1 MLLANGAPMKG
12 MYCFSFLLL
21 FAAITPMALA
31 QEENPDHY
39 CGIIRGYHYG
49 PFDYLDRA
57 NRNHDLYIV
66 EVAHFTRDVEKLT
79 AKPLYI
85 GSNLNYTLQ
94 AWPNHHRALAS
105 LAKFAIRE
113 KTAGRLP
120 GMKYPV
126 ECYFERAI
134 RWQAKD
140 STVRSI
146 YGSYLSK
153 VGRSSSAIEQLEIA
167 VRIKPDNATAH
178 YNLGLMYFDK
188 ANYDKAR
195 FHAERAYEFDF
206 PLPGLR
212 NKLIRIGKWKK

>member
-1 MLLANGAPMKG
+1 MKE
-12 MYCFSFLLL
+12 MFFFYFLLV
-21 FAAITPMALA
+21 ITSILSLA
-31 QEENPDHY
+31 QAQGENPDHY
-39 CGIIRGYHYG
+39 CGIIKGFHHG
-49 PFDYLDRA
+49 PFDYLERI
-57 NRNHDLYIV
+57 NRNHDLHLV
-66 EVAHFTRDVEKLT
+66 EVVHFTRDVEKLT
-79 AKPLYI
+79 ADPQYI

-126 ECYFERAI
+126 ECYFDRAI

-140 STVRSI
+140 SYVRSI

-153 VGRSSSAIEQLEIA
+153 VGRSSNAIEQLEIA
-167 VRIKPDNATAH
+167 VRLQSDNATAH
-178 YNLGLMYFDK
+178 YNLGLLYFDK
-188 ANYDKAR
+188 SNYDKSR
-195 FHAERAYEFDF
+195 FHAERAYELDF

-212 NKLIRIGKWKK
+212 NKLIRAGKWKK

>member
-1 MLLANGAPMKG
+1 
-12 MYCFSFLLL
+12 
-21 FAAITPMALA
+21 MAQA
-31 QEENPDHY
+31 QKEDQDHY
-39 CGIIRGYHYG
+39 CGVIRGYHYG
-49 PFDYLDRA
+49 PFDYLERA
-57 NRNHDLYIV
+57 NLNHDLYIV

-79 AKPLYI
+79 AQPTYI

-113 KTAGRLP
+113 KTVGRLP

-126 ECYFERAI
+126 ECYFDRAF
-134 RWQAKD
+134 RWRSND

-167 VRIKPDNATAH
+167 VRIQPDNATAH
-178 YNLGLMYFDK
+178 YNLGLLYFDK
-188 ANYDKAR
+188 GNHDKAL